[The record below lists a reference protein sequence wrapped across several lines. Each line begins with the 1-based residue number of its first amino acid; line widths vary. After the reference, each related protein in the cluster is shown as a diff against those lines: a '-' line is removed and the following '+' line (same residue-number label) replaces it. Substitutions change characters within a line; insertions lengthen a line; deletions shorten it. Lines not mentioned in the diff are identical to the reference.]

1 MGEGLPNTQP
11 ALEKAE
17 QLQIVFKG
25 LKTAAEKSNGIISS
39 WTYLGMYLFYISW
52 KKKKK
57 FQDVSE
63 KPRKGEKKKKE
74 GRGKERKQI

>member
-17 QLQIVFKG
+17 QLQIVFTG

-57 FQDVSE
+57 KKFQDVSE
-63 KPRKGEKKKKE
+63 KPRKGKKK
-74 GRGKERKQI
+74 